1 MVGPHD
7 PPACGSLPGGFLLHA
22 EHRKVSDSLEEYGRG
37 IAGGLLFSLPLL
49 YTAEVWDAGFFI
61 PPHRQLAYLLGT
73 FVLLLGY
80 NRYSGMHP
88 HARWIEVVI
97 DSVEEMG
104 IGLVLGALLLLA
116 LGRLTPELGLD
127 EVMGRVVVGALT
139 VAIGVSVGTA
149 QLGGDPQQRG
159 TEEREVGF
167 GGQVV
172 LGVCGA
178 VLVAG
183 NMAPTE
189 EIVLIGLE
197 LPPLQLAALALFSLL
212 LGLLILFFSDFRG
225 ARRWVGP
232 ATGIG
237 RLRGAIVTY
246 AVALLAS
253 AVSLWLF
260 GRFDHV
266 PLAGVVGQTVA
277 LGVAA
282 TLGASAGRLLL
293 QQ

>member
-1 MVGPHD
+1 
-7 PPACGSLPGGFLLHA
+7 
-22 EHRKVSDSLEEYGRG
+22 VSDSLQEYGRG

-49 YTAEVWDAGFFI
+49 YTMEVWNAGFFI
-61 PPHRQLAYLLGT
+61 PPHRQLAYLVGT

-80 NRYSGMHP
+80 NRYAGMHP
-88 HARWIEVVI
+88 HARWAEVVI

-104 IGLVLGALLLLA
+104 IGLALGALLLLA
-116 LGRLTPELGLD
+116 LGRVGPELRID

-149 QLGGDPQQRG
+149 QLGGDPAQRG
-159 TEEREVGF
+159 LDQRQVGV
-167 GGQVV
+167 GGQ
-172 LGVCGA
+172 LTLAVCGA

-189 EIVLIGLE
+189 EIVLLGLE
-197 LPPLQLAALALFSLL
+197 LPPLQLVALGMISLL
-212 LGLLILFFSDFRG
+212 LGLLVLFFSDFVG
-225 ARRWVGP
+225 ARRWAGSASGV
-232 ATGIG
+232 A

-246 AVALLAS
+246 AVALVS
-253 AVSLWLF
+253 AAMILWLF

-266 PLAGVVGQTVA
+266 PLSAVIGQTIA

>member
-1 MVGPHD
+1 M
-7 PPACGSLPGGFLLHA
+7 AIRPGGLLLHA
-22 EHRKVSDSLEEYGRG
+22 EHRQVSESLREYGRG
-37 IAGGLLFSLPLL
+37 VAGGLLFSLPLL

-88 HARWIEVVI
+88 HARWLEVVI
-97 DSVEEMG
+97 DSVEELG

-116 LGRLTPELGLD
+116 LGRLSPELRLD
-127 EVMGRVVVGALT
+127 EVMGRIVVGALT

-149 QLGGDPQQRG
+149 QLGGDPEQRG
-159 TEEREVGF
+159 MDTREVGF
-167 GGQVV
+167 GGQLV
-172 LGVCGA
+172 LAVCGA

-189 EIVLIGLE
+189 EIVMLGVE
-197 LPPLQLAALALFSLL
+197 LPPLQLVGLGVISLL

-232 ATGIG
+232 ATTLG
-237 RLRGAIVTY
+237 RLRGAVVTY
-246 AVALLAS
+246 AVALVAS
-253 AVSLWLF
+253 ALILWLF
-260 GRFDHV
+260 GRFDHM
-266 PLAGVVGQTVA
+266 PLAVVIGQTVA